1 MATENRLFANMC
13 REVYEKI
20 APIWSASG
28 WSGARYSTNLAILS
42 EISISPS
49 IASSRSPLQWAMA
62 LQLRRVLSASVKRSG
77 LTPSWAERRRRR
89 PNTLQ
94 LSGSAIKAPAR
105 SLLNEF
111 DRNKNLRDVLLRYT
125 QALIAQ
131 ISQTTAC
138 NSLHRLE
145 QRFARW
151 LLESQ
156 DHVGSN
162 ELELTQEFIADMLG
176 VRRAGVTQAVQK
188 LQESGLT
195 ATGVVTSRSSTSRD

>member
-1 MATENRLFANMC
+1 
-13 REVYEKI
+13 
-20 APIWSASG
+20 
-28 WSGARYSTNLAILS
+28 
-42 EISISPS
+42 
-49 IASSRSPLQWAMA
+49 
-62 LQLRRVLSASVKRSG
+62 
-77 LTPSWAERRRRR
+77 
-89 PNTLQ
+89 
-94 LSGSAIKAPAR
+94 
-105 SLLNEF
+105 
-111 DRNKNLRDVLLRYT
+111 VLLRYT